1 MNNIHT
7 LFEQQ
12 VLRTPEHIAVDT
24 TLRRYTYHELNRF
37 ANELAHALLQAG
49 LTKDVIVNTWLPPGF
64 ELITA
69 LLAVF
74 KAGGIYLP
82 LDRNFSEKRMQQ
94 VFAGTF
100 SGMLISRKES
110 QHEVA
115 AMLKSYGIK
124 TARVL
129 LLDENNSISLWQYEQ
144 EAGPQQLSLRTPLA
158 EKNPELEIDPAA
170 GSYIFYTSGST
181 GEGKA
186 ILGNNRSLCQFIS
199 WEIRELGIDQH
210 HRISQ
215 LAQITFDASFKD
227 IFTAICSGA
236 TVCIPPREVKENA
249 SLLLRWIEDQQ
260 LTVLQCVPSVF
271 RLLLK
276 ALSHETRKGAWFPAL
291 KHVLLAGEMLY
302 GRDLIKWNE
311 LVGGHVEIIN
321 LYGTTES
328 TVLKTFHRIHGV
340 PANPAQII
348 HVGKPIDDAAVAV
361 INDGHLCRPGE
372 KGEVYIRTPYLT
384 NGYLNNEE
392 LNATVFVQ
400 NPLKDTPDIVYR
412 TGDTGRYLKD
422 GNLEILGRRDKQ
434 VKVNGIR
441 VELGE
446 VESAVLGMQG
456 IDEAVVVPWQD
467 DDAQTV
473 LVCYYTNPH
482 ITVNDL
488 RQYLGTVLNEGLM
501 PARFIQLGKF
511 PLNINGKVNKKLLPS
526 PDKISPDAVTA
537 DPPLTETERLI
548 AGIWEQVLGATPG
561 RNVSFFEAGGNSL
574 KGIQITSRLYQVF
587 GANIRLTEVF
597 RFPTIA
603 ALAALVDDMS
613 KGAFE
618 DIVPVEEQDYYGLS
632 YEQSRL
638 WALNRIEE
646 EQDAYNMHAAY
657 TIEGDLDRTAFEQ
670 AIVLLVARHESLR
683 TSFTAL
689 EGNPVQRIR
698 MADNNSFALDWYDLS
713 SGDTAPAV
721 LRNTTRSYIKKPF
734 DLEQGSLIR
743 VALFRLS
750 EREHLCLIVMHHI
763 AADGW
768 STEIISRETA
778 ALYNACRRQANAQ
791 LPELKLRYKD
801 FIAWQRKQM
810 QGERLEQLRSYWLQQ
825 FSGELPVLDLPGS
838 YPRPVVRSYNG
849 HRTDFLLD
857 EELSRSIRAYGKEKA
872 TSLFTVLL
880 SAMKHLF
887 FLYTGK
893 HDIVMGT
900 PAAGRHHA
908 GLETL
913 VGFFINNL
921 PLRTCFEGTDSFDT
935 LVEKVRKVTNDAF
948 DHEQYPFHLLVNEL
962 GITRD
967 PGRSLLYD
975 TGFTWHT
982 VAGTEKTNEPAFDL
996 KQFDTGFVAARADL
1010 WFHGMDTAAG
1020 IKFFLEYSTD
1030 LFERNWIE
1038 RLVSHFL
1045 KLLKAVITD
1054 PEQQLVDITILSE
1067 ADVRQ
1072 QLLDFHGP
1080 LAPAM
1085 ATFVEHFETRL
1096 PQVSDHIAIRYGAT
1110 GTTYRELNAKAD
1122 RLAHFLQGEWQAGPG
1137 TVIALMPERSERM
1150 IIGLLGI
1157 LKAGAAFLPLD
1168 PVSPP
1173 DRLLSVLADAGADHL
1188 LTDASLLYRM
1198 PQQFS
1203 GKIFALD
1210 IQLDVL
1216 EDGPEALPPVN
1227 APADLAYVIYTS
1239 GSTGKP
1245 KGVAVQ
1251 HSNLTN
1257 YLLWANRYY
1266 FNDQA
1271 GHTFGVFT
1279 SLAFDLTITSIF
1291 TTLLRGDLLVI
1302 GQQQEVD
1309 ELLLYLFDPGSGV
1322 NTLKVTPSHIAL
1334 LHHLPLERT
1343 GVNTLIVGGEVL
1355 EKAHVEKMQELNPG
1369 ISIYNEYG
1377 PTETTVGCTIKK
1389 VTGIQDLLTI
1399 GKPIDNT
1406 GICILNEHRQL
1417 VPLGVPGEICV
1428 SGRGVARGYLN
1439 DLALTERKFI
1449 QHPLFQGPV
1458 YCTGDLGKWTP
1469 EGELIFLGRK
1479 DEQVKIRGYRVETAE
1494 IEQAIMQHPAVDRAV
1509 VLPVPAGTG
1518 EMQLVACFTRKEM
1531 DTSGLTGFLHTL
1543 LPHYMMPSRFVEME
1557 KLPLNSN
1564 GKIDRKALKAKISTD
1579 VQEQQFVA
1587 PRNRTEEQL
1596 AAIWEEALGRT
1607 RISIN
1612 DNFFALGG
1620 HSLKAIQVI
1629 YQVQRRFRVKLK
1641 PGDLFTYSSIEML
1654 AAEIDKAPVSIG
1666 DELQLRAIEEQEH
1679 YPVSQPQAGLWLFDQ
1694 AARERRAFNVTA
1706 VYRLEGPLDRNAFDQ
1721 AFTAIVERHE
1731 ILRTVFIT
1739 VNGAARQQV
1748 LLPEQ
1753 VNALPD
1759 YADISGDPDQE
1770 SRINACK
1777 DTLAAAPFELAAGPL
1792 FRSALLCTGRD
1803 EHLFF
1808 FTIHHIISDE
1818 WSHEVLLNDL
1828 VSCYMQFHAGATA
1841 RPALAIQYKDYT
1853 VWHNR
1858 QLQDPALR
1866 DYWYTRLK
1874 GGAHQLNLPI
1884 AGPRMPKKTYAGDR
1898 FDFELDAVLTNN
1910 MRSYCVQEGV
1920 SLYMLLMAALKAIL
1934 YRYTGQDDLMIGA
1947 TVAGREDMGLAPL
1960 VGNFVNLLPLRT
1972 SVAGEQGF
1980 AQLLEHVKAV
1990 MLGAFDHQAYPYS
2003 SMVNDLG
2010 LDPDESRAYL
2020 FDIGFTWHDAAITA
2034 TATEEG
2040 ATVPGI
2046 KIKQVPVK
2054 QAMAKADMW
2063 LHAVDNGTHIACSV
2077 IFAVDLFEKPG
2088 LDRFFGHYKM
2098 LLSEAL
2104 KLPYLPLNELPYL
2117 LPEEEKEILAW
2128 SAGRSFDHP
2137 SGKTIVEIFEEQAE
2151 RTPDAIAVCC
2161 QNRALSYREL
2171 NNKAN
2176 QVAHYLL
2183 GKYQVQP
2190 GDIVG
2195 MIMSRSEWIPV
2206 CLLGI
2211 LKSGAVYL
2219 PCDPDNPG
2227 ERLSYV
2233 LENARTRILITQS
2246 DMLIHV
2252 MEYYQGPMIVLDMEL
2267 DNGHQEYANPGRR
2280 AQPDDIAYVI
2290 YTSGT
2295 TGRPK
2300 GVMVMHRNLVNLIE
2314 GLKFSF
2320 TFRPEWKYI
2329 TAASVSFDSS
2339 LKQMLVP
2346 LTLGGELNIVHRR
2359 KDIEGLVEY
2368 IKRRGI
2374 NAISTTPSTLQA
2386 MLEVVK
2392 QHGRIY
2398 SMKYVASGGE
2408 QLTAGLANQLQ
2419 EAFPGAFIVNVY
2431 GPTETTDL
2439 ALTYPISGHQVQDPP
2454 LGRPLPYCEVYILDE
2469 RLQLRPAGVKGEICI
2484 GGRGVSR
2491 GYLHNQEITAQQFVP
2506 HPFRKDEW
2514 LYRTGD
2520 MGMMDGQ
2527 GYIHFLGRADRQVKI
2542 RGHRVELGE
2551 IERTLLRHKGVQSAV
2566 AHTVGSDDDKEIAL
2580 YFVKKT
2586 KIVLRPSWAEQ
2597 FAYDDM
2603 AYYAMSAD
2611 HFRNERYRQVLARKV
2626 KDKVVLEVGP
2636 GSEAVLSVM
2645 CAACGAKKIYAVELF
2660 EEAYRKAS
2668 AKVAQLGLADR
2679 ITVIHGDITQV
2690 HLPEKVDVCV
2700 SEIVG
2705 SIGGSQGAAPI
2716 MNAARHWLQDANQMV
2731 PAQSVSRIAAITL
2744 PPGEFDFEL
2753 DEVGAHYV
2761 EKIFHNVGR
2770 RFDLRLCLHNI
2781 QPRHLISTTAIF
2793 EDLDYRKENTLEDE
2807 HEISLEIT
2815 KGALLHG
2822 FMIWLCLHL
2831 GEGVVID
2838 TLWNREQQLWLP
2850 VFFPAFSAGVALM
2863 PGDRVKA
2870 RVIRKLSADGVH
2882 PDYCLEGKLYS
2893 STAGEI
2899 PFTHYS
2905 FNESPIFK
2913 GSHFYQQ
2920 VFPEDSARICE
2931 SVHGAGIREYLAGF
2945 LPQYMMPSYIVE
2957 LEELPLNSH
2966 GKVDYQALPEPGEKE
2981 WQQRMAIVGPGNAT
2995 EAGLLAIWQDVL
3007 KREHISVRDPF
3018 FTVGGH
3024 SLRAAQL
3031 IARIHHEFGVSLEL
3045 KDLFVNPT
3053 IAELASKIAASNAD
3067 VQERIRPVEDQ
3078 VHYAV
3083 SHAQKRLWLLHQQED
3098 NLNIYNSPIVMELKG
3113 DFSPG
3118 AFNNAMQALTARH
3131 ESLRTVF
3138 VTISGEPRQRVVPPE
3153 DARYRVS
3160 YQDLRGETDTDKR
3173 ISALI
3178 RKHSHTPFDLER
3190 GPLWRCSILHTADNA
3205 YLLLFA
3211 IHHIITDA
3219 VSMRVLLKELML
3231 LYRQQ
3236 TLPSLS
3242 LQYRDYAT
3250 WQRSQLR
3257 GERLEG
3263 HRNYWR
3269 RQFGDEVP
3277 VLDLQTD
3284 YSRTAQADHEG
3295 DSVNITLDPVITQQL
3310 RQYAGENNATLFMTL
3325 LALVNALLYKYTGQ
3339 TDIVTGT
3346 NVAGRDH
3353 QDLENQIGLFLNT
3366 LPLRVSFDEDK
3377 GLSELLTTVKTAVLG
3392 AFTHQAYPFDL
3403 LVGGLNI
3410 PHERSRN
3417 PLFDVEV
3424 ELINVELDNTAAGEM
3439 DNMEARGYENG
3450 FSGAKDDLSFRFTE
3464 AGGRLMLSLRFRT
3477 ALFERSTIERMAAH
3491 FIQVTTHALNSP
3503 GTPLSA
3509 LDYMTAAEKE
3519 QILSAFKEQ

>member
-7 LFEQQ
+7 LFEHQ
-12 VLRTPEHIAVDT
+12 VLKTPDHIAVDT
-24 TLRRYTYHELNRF
+24 SVRRYTYRGLNRF

-49 LTKDVIVNTWLPPGF
+49 VTKDVIVNTWLPPGF

-82 LDRNFSEKRMQQ
+82 LDRNFSDKRMQQ
-94 VFAGTF
+94 VFTGTF
-100 SGMLISRKES
+100 SGMLISGKEKKE
-110 QHEVA
+110 EVA
-115 AMLKSYGIK
+115 AMLQTYGIS

-129 LLDENNSISLWQYEQ
+129 LLDEHHNIELWQYDLQAPPE
-144 EAGPQQLSLRTPLA
+144 QLSLKQPLLDS
-158 EKNPELEIDPAA
+158 NPGLEIDPAA

-186 ILGNNRSLCQFIS
+186 ILGNNRSLCHFIS
-199 WEIRELGIDQH
+199 WEIKELGADER

-236 TVCIPPREVKENA
+236 TVCVPPREVKENA
-249 SLLLRWIEDQQ
+249 GLLVRWIEDQQ

-276 ALSHETRKGAWFPAL
+276 ALSHETRKGPWFPEL

-328 TVLKTFHRIHGV
+328 TVLKTFHRIREV
-340 PANPAQII
+340 TANPAQII

-392 LNATVFVQ
+392 LNAAVFVQ

-456 IDEAVVVPWQD
+456 IDEAVVAPWQD
-467 DDAQTV
+467 EEEQTA

-488 RQYLGTVLNEGLM
+488 REYLGTVLNEGLI
-501 PARFIQLGKF
+501 PAYFIRLEKF
-511 PLNINGKVNKKLLPS
+511 PLNINGKVNKKLLPLPKELS
-526 PDKISPDAVTA
+526 SGRVLT

-548 AGIWEQVLGATPG
+548 AGIWEQVLGAVTG

-587 GANIRLTEVF
+587 GVNVRLTEVF
-597 RFPTIA
+597 LHPTIA
-603 ALAALVDDMS
+603 ALAALVDSMS

-618 DIVPVEEQDYYGLS
+618 DIIPVEEQDYYGLS

-638 WALNRIEE
+638 WALDRIEE
-646 EQDAYNMHAAY
+646 AQDAYNMHAAY
-657 TIEGDLDRTAFEQ
+657 TIEGDFDRTAFEK
-670 AIVLLVARHESLR
+670 AIGSLIARHESLR

-689 EGNPVQRIR
+689 EGSPVQRIR
-698 MADNNSFALDWYDLS
+698 TADNSSFTLDWHDVAA
-713 SGDTAPAV
+713 GETALV
-721 LRNTTRSYIKKPF
+721 QLRNATRNYIRKPF
-734 DLEQGSLIR
+734 DLEKGALIR
-743 VALFRLS
+743 VALFHLNDS
-750 EREHLCLIVMHHI
+750 EHLCLIVMHHI
-763 AADGW
+763 VADGW
-768 STEIISRETA
+768 STEIIAREVA
-778 ALYNACRRQANAQ
+778 ALYNACHRQESAQ
-791 LPELKLRYKD
+791 LPELKLQYKD
-801 FIAWQRKQM
+801 FITWQRKQL
-810 QGERLEQLRSYWLQQ
+810 QGEKLEQLRSYWLQQ
-825 FSGELPVLDLPGS
+825 FSGELPVLELPGS
-838 YPRPVVRSYNG
+838 YSRPVMRSYSG
-849 HRTDFLLD
+849 GRTDFLLD
-857 EELSRSIRAYGKEKA
+857 EELSRLIRAYGRDKA
-872 TSLFTVLL
+872 TSIFIVLL
-880 SAMKHLF
+880 SAIKHLF
-887 FLYTGK
+887 YLYTGK
-893 HDIVMGT
+893 RDIIMGT

-908 GLETL
+908 GLEAL

-921 PLRTCFEGTDSFDT
+921 PLRTRFEATDSFGT
-935 LVEKVRKVTNDAF
+935 LVEKVRKVTNDAY

-982 VAGTEKTNEPAFDL
+982 VAGTERTDEPAFDL

-1030 LFERNWIE
+1030 LFDRNWIE
-1038 RLVSHFL
+1038 RFVSHFR
-1045 KLLKAVITD
+1045 KLLRTVMTT
-1054 PEQQLVDITILSE
+1054 PQQQLIDTSILSE
-1067 ADVRQ
+1067 ADIHQ
-1072 QLLDFHGP
+1072 QLVDFHG
-1080 LAPAM
+1080 AVIPAV

-1096 PQVSDHIAIRYGAT
+1096 PLAGNNIAIRCGINSI
-1110 GTTYRELNAKAD
+1110 TYRELNAKAD
-1122 RLAHFLQGEWQAGPG
+1122 RLAHFLQSEWQAGPG
-1137 TVIALMPERSERM
+1137 MVIAIMPERSERM
-1150 IIGLLGI
+1150 ITGLLGI

-1168 PVSPP
+1168 PVNPP
-1173 DRLLSVLADAGADHL
+1173 DRLLAVLEDAGAQHL
-1188 LTDASLLYRM
+1188 LTDASLLYKM
-1198 PQQFS
+1198 PQEFS

-1210 IQLDVL
+1210 IQLDAL
-1216 EDGPEALPPVN
+1216 EEGPKALSPLN

-1239 GSTGKP
+1239 GSTGRP

-1291 TTLLRGDLLVI
+1291 TTLLRGDQLVI
-1302 GQQQEVD
+1302 GEQQEVD
-1309 ELLLYLFDPGSGV
+1309 ELLLYLCHPDSGV
-1322 NTLKVTPSHIAL
+1322 NTLKVTPSHIAML
-1334 LHHLPLERT
+1334 QHLPLETT
-1343 GVNTLIVGGEVL
+1343 GINTLIVGGEVL
-1355 EKAHVEKMQELNPG
+1355 EKAHVEQMQQLNPG

-1389 VTGIQDLLTI
+1389 VTGTQDLATI

-1406 GICILNEHRQL
+1406 GICILNEHLQL

-1439 DLALTERKFI
+1439 DLAATERKFI
-1449 QHPLFQGPV
+1449 QHPFFHGPV

-1469 EGELIFLGRK
+1469 EGELVFLGRK

-1494 IEQAIMQHPAVDRAV
+1494 IELAIMRHPAVDRAV
-1509 VLPVPAGTG
+1509 VLPVPAGNGDTT
-1518 EMQLVACFTRKEM
+1518 LVACFTKNEK
-1531 DTSGLTGFLHTL
+1531 DADDLTSFLHTQ
-1543 LPHYMMPSRFVEME
+1543 LPFYMMPSRFVALER
-1557 KLPLNSN
+1557 LPLNSN
-1564 GKIDRKALKAKISTD
+1564 GKIDRKALKESISAD
-1579 VQEQQFVA
+1579 VGEMEFVA
-1587 PRNRTEEQL
+1587 PRSRTEEQL
-1596 AAIWEEALGRT
+1596 VLIWQEALGRT

-1629 YQVQRRFRVKLK
+1629 YQIQRKLRVKLK
-1641 PGDLFTYSSIEML
+1641 PGELFTYPTIETL
-1654 AAEIDKAPVSIG
+1654 AAAIDKMPVSIEDG
-1666 DELQLRAIEEQEH
+1666 QVLAAIEDQEH
-1679 YPVSQPQAGLWLFDQ
+1679 YPVSQAQAGLWLFDQ
-1694 AARERRAFNVTA
+1694 SAPERQAFNVPA
-1706 VYRLEGPLDRNAFDQ
+1706 VYKLEGPLDRKAFDQ
-1721 AFTAIVERHE
+1721 AFAAIVERHE

-1739 VNGAARQQV
+1739 VNGGPRQQV

-1753 VNALPD
+1753 VHALPG
-1759 YADISGDPDQE
+1759 YTDISEDPDQE
-1770 SRINACK
+1770 SRINAYK
-1777 DTLAAAPFELAAGPL
+1777 DTLAVTPFDLSAGPL
-1792 FRSALLCTGRD
+1792 FRSGLLCTGKD

-1818 WSHEVLLNDL
+1818 WSHEVLLRDL
-1828 VSCYMQFHAGATA
+1828 VSCYMNMRQ
-1841 RPALAIQYKDYT
+1841 PALVIQYRDYT

-1858 QLQDPALR
+1858 QLQDPQLR

-1874 GGAHQLNLPI
+1874 DGIHHLNLPI
-1884 AGPRMPKKTYAGDR
+1884 AKPRPPRKTYGGDR
-1898 FDFELDAVLTNN
+1898 VDFELDAALTDNI
-1910 MRSYCVQEGV
+1910 RTYSIQQGV
-1920 SLYMLLMAALKAIL
+1920 SVYMMLMTALHAIL
-1934 YRYTGQDDLMIGA
+1934 YRYTNQDDIMIGA
-1947 TVAGREDMGLAPL
+1947 TVAGREDMGLAPMA
-1960 VGNFVNLLPLRT
+1960 GNFVNLLPLR
-1972 SVAGEQGF
+1972 VKMAGEQGF
-1980 AQLLEHVKAV
+1980 EQLLEHVKAV

-2003 SMVNDLG
+2003 SMVNDLA
-2010 LDPDESRAYL
+2010 LDPDESHAYL
-2020 FDIGFTWHDAAITA
+2020 FDIGFTWHDAAIAAAA
-2034 TATEEG
+2034 TKEET
-2040 ATVPGI
+2040 TVPGI
-2046 KIKQVPVK
+2046 EIKQVPVK

-2063 LHAVDNGTHIACSV
+2063 LHAVDNGTQITCSV
-2077 IFAVDLFEKPG
+2077 IFAVDLFEKQH
-2088 LDRFFGHYKM
+2088 LVRFFEHYKM
-2098 LLSEAL
+2098 LLTEAL
-2104 KLPYLPLNELPYL
+2104 KLPSAPLNELSYL
-2117 LPEEEKEILAW
+2117 LPDEEKDILGW
-2128 SAGRSFDHP
+2128 SAGRSFEHP
-2137 SGKTIVEIFEEQAE
+2137 SGKTIVDIFEEQAE
-2151 RTPDAIAVCC
+2151 RTPHAIAVCC
-2161 QNRALSYREL
+2161 QNRALTYQEL

-2183 GKYQVQP
+2183 SKYQVQP

-2195 MIMSRSEWIPV
+2195 MIMSRSEWLPV

-2233 LENARTRILITQS
+2233 LDNARTRILITQS

-2267 DNGHQEYANPGRR
+2267 DNGHQQYENPDRR
-2280 AQPDDIAYVI
+2280 AQPDDLAYVI

-2314 GLKFSF
+2314 GLKISF
-2320 TFRPEWKYI
+2320 TFRQEWKYI

-2339 LKQMLVP
+2339 IKQMLVP
-2346 LTLGGELNIVHRR
+2346 LTLGGELNIVYRR

-2392 QHGRIY
+2392 QQGRIY
-2398 SMKYVASGGE
+2398 SMKYIGSGGE
-2408 QLTAGLANQLQ
+2408 QLTAALANQLQ

-2439 ALTYPISGHQVQDPP
+2439 ALAYPVAGRQVQDPP
-2454 LGRPLPYCEVYILDE
+2454 LGSPLPNCEVYIMDE

-2484 GGRGVSR
+2484 GGKGVSR
-2491 GYLHNQEITAQQFVP
+2491 GYLHNPELTHEKFVQ
-2506 HPFRKDEW
+2506 HPFRKEEW

-2520 MGMMDGQ
+2520 MGLMDEQ
-2527 GYIHFLGRADRQVKI
+2527 GSIHFLGRADRQLKI

-2566 AHTVGSDDDKEIAL
+2566 AHTVGSDDDKELTL
-2580 YFVKKT
+2580 YYVQKT

-2603 AYYAMSAD
+2603 AYYAMSTD
-2611 HFRNERYRQVLARKV
+2611 HFRNERYRQALTAKV

-2645 CAACGAKKIYAVELF
+2645 CVACGAKKVYAVELF

-2668 AKVAQLGLADR
+2668 AKVAQLGLADK

-2690 HLPEKVDVCV
+2690 QLPEKADVCV

-2716 MNAARHWLQDANQMV
+2716 MNAARHWLKDTNQMV

-2744 PPGEFDFEL
+2744 PAGEFDFEL

-2781 QPRHLISTTAIF
+2781 QPRHLISTTAVF
-2793 EDLDYRKENTLEDE
+2793 EDLDYRNENMLEDE
-2807 HEISLEIT
+2807 HEIALEIT
-2815 KGALLHG
+2815 KASVLHG

-2831 GEGVVID
+2831 GEGVLID
-2838 TLWNREQQLWLP
+2838 TLWNKEQQLWLP
-2850 VFFPAFSAGVALM
+2850 VFFPAFSDGVAVM
-2863 PGDRVKA
+2863 PGDSVKA

-2893 STAGEI
+2893 RTAGEI

-2905 FNESPIFK
+2905 FNESPVFK

-2920 VFPEDSARICE
+2920 VFPDNGARICE
-2931 SVHGAGIREYLAGF
+2931 SVHVAGIREHLAGF

-2966 GKVDYQALPEPGEKE
+2966 GKVDHQALAEPGEKE
-2981 WQQRMAIVGPGNAT
+2981 WQQRIAVVPPRNET
-2995 EAGLLAIWQDVL
+2995 EAGLHAIWQDVL
-3007 KREHISVRDPF
+3007 KRQHISVHDPF

-3031 IARIHHEFGVSLEL
+3031 ITRIHREFGVNLEL
-3045 KDLFVNPT
+3045 KDLFANPT
-3053 IAELASKIAASNAD
+3053 IAELASQIATSRPV
-3067 VQERIRPVEDQ
+3067 VQERITPVEDQ
-3078 VHYAV
+3078 AHYAV

-3098 NLNIYNSPIVMELKG
+3098 NLNIYNSPIVMELRG
-3113 DFSPG
+3113 DFNPE
-3118 AFNNAMQALTARH
+3118 AFSNAMLALTARH

-3138 VTISGEPRQRVVPPE
+3138 VTVNGEPRQRVISSE
-3153 DARYRVS
+3153 YARYQVL
-3160 YQDLRGETDTDKR
+3160 YQDLRQEAGMEER
-3173 ISALI
+3173 INALI

-3190 GPLWRCSILHTADNA
+3190 GPLWRCSVLHTADNA

-3231 LYRQQ
+3231 LYQQ
-3236 TLPSLS
+3236 QALPVLS
-3242 LQYRDYAT
+3242 LQYRDYTA
-3250 WQRSQLR
+3250 WQRCQLK
-3257 GERLEG
+3257 GERLEN
-3263 HRNYWR
+3263 HRSYWR

-3284 YSRTAQADHEG
+3284 YSRSAQTDHTG
-3295 DSVNITLDPVITQQL
+3295 DSVNVTLDPFITQQL

-3325 LALVNALLYKYTGQ
+3325 LAMVNALLYKYTGQ

-3377 GLSELLTTVKTAVLG
+3377 GLPALLTAVRTAVLD
-3392 AFTHQAYPFDL
+3392 AFGHQAYPFDL
-3403 LVGGLNI
+3403 LVSGLNI
-3410 PHERSRN
+3410 THERSRN

-3424 ELINVELDNTAAGEM
+3424 ELINVELDNTDAEEV
-3439 DNMEARGYENG
+3439 DNMEARGYENQ
-3450 FSGAKDDLSFRFTE
+3450 FSSTKDDLSFRFTE
-3464 AGGRLMLSLRFRT
+3464 AAGRLMLSLRFRT

-3491 FIQVTTHALNSP
+3491 FIQLTMHALNNP
-3503 GTPLSA
+3503 DTPLSE
-3509 LDYMTAAEKE
+3509 LDYMTATEKE
-3519 QILSAFKEQ
+3519 QVLSAFKEQ